1 MTAGTAAFG
10 DIELDLAGHEIRR
23 DGVPVAVEPQVFDVL
38 AYLFEH
44 RERLVL
50 KTELLD
56 EVWGDRF
63 VSESALT
70 SRIKAARRALGDNG
84 RDQRVIRTV
93 HGRGYRFVADL
104 VEAATGSAPGGGEDD
119 DLHAVVEG
127 LRAGRGGAVLVA
139 APPGRARRELLDEVY
154 EDAGAA
160 GILAAR
166 GRMLHLTA
174 FAAVVDALDE
184 ISQRRPGLLAQVP
197 EGCRT
202 ELEAVLAGDPPS
214 TVGRLQLAARELVS
228 AAAADGG
235 LLLVLHDLELADR
248 PSLVLV
254 EQLARLTRRIPLG
267 LVVAHR
273 DPAAVSGLTV
283 IQPDRLRPMPTD
295 RYVPELPE
303 EVTAALTRIALV
315 GPVVDVATFRAV
327 AGPVPELADR
337 VVDVAVGAGVLEA
350 DGAGYRFTSEEEAT
364 GLTERLGP
372 HRRAAVH
379 REVAE
384 ALAAAGGSPGVV
396 AEHFMA
402 AGDPAAAV
410 PFLLEVARQ
419 ASAVHAHADVL
430 AATDDVLDWATGPA
444 RVELLALRGVS
455 LVAAG
460 DPTAPRCLREA
471 LSLAGPDW
479 APFLRLALAQA
490 SILAGDVDG
499 ADEALEGL
507 EPDGGPYDGA
517 ILLLRGMVAY
527 FRGDIDAAEIAA
539 QDARVF
545 ALAPGAPG
553 ALLDVIA
560 LQGMIAH
567 NRGEWFDRIRR
578 ELRAT
583 QDDPVVASKVFDG
596 QLCVAEYL
604 LYGPLPYE
612 EVVALARGLQAT
624 AAASGARRAEAFALC
639 LSGEALLLAGRLD
652 EAREDLE
659 RSVEMHEALQAD
671 AGTAHSLQRMA
682 EVEWAE
688 GDREAA
694 ERLARRS
701 LSLAR
706 WSPLARHLVQRI
718 YGTLIATAPDSEA
731 ALAVVAEAE
740 AAVDGNTR
748 CEYCDIMLTVPAT
761 IALAEAGRLDDAG
774 RQLARARRSAG
785 LWQGTAWQGA
795 VAEAEAVVAR
805 AEGRPDEADAL
816 LARAAGLFDQAGQP
830 LDAARCREAVGD
842 GVGA

>member
-1 MTAGTAAFG
+1 MTAETAVFG
-10 DIELDLAGHEIRR
+10 EVELDLAGHEIRR
-23 DGVPVAVEPQVFDVL
+23 SGEPVPVEPQVFDVL
-38 AYLFEH
+38 AYLVEH
-44 RERLVL
+44 RDRLVP

-70 SRIKAARRALGDNG
+70 SRIKAARRAVGDNG

-104 VEAATGSAPGGGEDD
+104 AGPASSESGDGELHAMID
-119 DLHAVVEG
+119 DL
-127 LRAGRGGAVLVA
+127 RSGRGRAVLVV
-139 APPGRARRELLDEVY
+139 APPGRARRELLDELY

-160 GILAAR
+160 GLPAAR
-166 GRMLHLTA
+166 GQMVQVTA
-174 FAAVVDALDE
+174 MAGVIDALDE
-184 ISQRRPGLLAQVP
+184 IGQRRPELLERVP
-197 EGCRT
+197 DGCRS
-202 ELEAVLAGDPPS
+202 ELASVLGGGSPS
-214 TVGRLQLAARELVS
+214 TVGRLQLAARELVL
-228 AAAADGG
+228 AAATDGG
-235 LLLVLHDLELADR
+235 ILLVLHDLELADR
-248 PSLVLV
+248 PTLVLV
-254 EQLARLTRRIPLG
+254 EQWARLTRRVPFG

-273 DPAAVSGLTV
+273 DPGALSGLTV
-283 IQPDRLRPMPTD
+283 VQPDRLRPSPTD

-315 GPVVDVATFRAV
+315 GPVVDAATFRAV
-327 AGPVPELADR
+327 AGPDPEVADR
-337 VVDVAVGAGVLEA
+337 VVDIALGAGVLEA
-350 DGAGYRFTSEEEAT
+350 DGGGYRFTSEDEARR
-364 GLTERLGP
+364 LTERLGP
-372 HRRAAVH
+372 HRRAALH
-379 REVAE
+379 RQVAE

-396 AEHFMA
+396 AEHFIT

-410 PFLLEVARQ
+410 PHALEMARQ
-419 ASAVHAHADVL
+419 ASAVHAHAEVL
-430 AATDDVLDWATGPA
+430 ATTATVLEWATGQD
-444 RVELLALRGVS
+444 RVEVLALRGFS

-479 APFLRLALAQA
+479 APFIRLALAQA
-490 SILAGDVDG
+490 SILSGDAEG
-499 ADEALEGL
+499 ADDALEGL
-507 EPDGGPYDGA
+507 DPDGGPHDGA

-527 FRGDIDAAEIAA
+527 FRGDIDAAELAA
-539 QDARVF
+539 RDAREL

-604 LYGPLPYE
+604 LYGPLPYD

-624 AAASGARRAEAFALC
+624 AARSGARRAEAFALC

-652 EAREDLE
+652 GARADLE
-659 RSVEMHEALQAD
+659 RSVAMHEELHAD
-671 AGTAHSLQRMA
+671 AGTAHSLQRLA

-688 GDREAA
+688 GDRDAA

-701 LSLAR
+701 LGLAR

-718 YGTLIATAPDSEA
+718 YGTLIATAPDGDTA
-731 ALAVVAEAE
+731 VAVVAEAE
-740 AAVDGNTR
+740 AAVDDNTR

-761 IALAEAGRLDDAG
+761 IALAEAGHLDDAG
-774 RQLARARRSAG
+774 RQLALARRSAQ

-795 VAEAEAVVAR
+795 VAEAESAVAR
-805 AEGRPDEADAL
+805 AEGRPDEADVL
-816 LARAAGLFDQAGQP
+816 LAKAAGLFDQAGQP
-830 LDAARCREAVGD
+830 LDAARCREAVED
-842 GVGA
+842 